1 MLTYL
6 VIILDDTSV
15 SYCHYSPRKTE
26 YKLIGLDDLK
36 EGIKFAMKENLN
48 IQFVYPSYFLPKEYR
63 EVIETID
70 HTKIGP
76 ISCGEELDVV
86 VIDDLSLNDAKYK
99 NCLWRCS
106 INELTRKQTEV
117 IDVLSKV
124 QRFNIVLTDIL
135 AWKEDAFVSYNSFL
149 DKLVDAVVEQF
160 SRGNPIQVNVLT
172 DRLMIEEMNNCNAG
186 DTSITLASDGRFY
199 VCPGYFGKQSVG
211 SLEEGLSISNQQLFR
226 LDHAPICR
234 KCDAFQCKRCVWMN
248 EMSTLECN
256 TPSHEQCVVAHLER
270 RASCKLSKLLQLR
283 GVSVENSY
291 PIEEINY
298 LDPFNILNKWN

>member
-1 MLTYL
+1 M
-6 VIILDDTSV
+6 

-26 YKLIGLDDLK
+26 HKLIGLDDLK

>member
-26 YKLIGLDDLK
+26 HKLIGLDDLK